1 MSNWRFGVGLS
12 LIVLGFSAGTAVA
25 APITFN
31 TALPVGKGE
40 FVNRELLV
48 LTRSGDDPSGA
59 ERDVNVNALV
69 SVLGYGI
76 SGDLAVFGVLPYVD
90 KELQTTIGGTRVTRS
105 SEGFGD
111 VSLFARYT
119 FFKQDARGH
128 TFRIAAFGGVKT
140 PTGEDDESDAL
151 GRLLIPLQSGTG
163 SWDGFGGVI
172 ATYQTL
178 AFQVD
183 AQASY
188 TAKTEA
194 NDFEAGD
201 EARLD
206 GSLQYRLLPRTL
218 GKGIPGFLY
227 GVLEANVIYRDENQ
241 AFGSRDRN
249 SGGTSIFLSPGV
261 QYVTKRYILEGSV
274 QLPVSQNLNGDAL
287 ENDYVA
293 RVGFRWNF

>member
-1 MSNWRFGVGLS
+1 VSNRNFGFCLL
-12 LIVLGFSAGTAVA
+12 LIVLGFGAGTAFA

-40 FVNRELLV
+40 FINRELLV
-48 LTRSGDDPSGA
+48 LSRSGNDPSGA
-59 ERDVNVNALV
+59 ERDVGVNTLV

-76 SGDLAVFGVLPYVD
+76 NGDLAVFGVLPYVD
-90 KELQTTIGGTRVTRS
+90 KELQTTMGGTRVTRS
-105 SEGFGD
+105 SKGFGD
-111 VSLFARYT
+111 SSVFARYT
-119 FFKQDARGH
+119 FFKQDARGY
-128 TFRIAAFGGVKT
+128 TFRIAAFGGVKA
-140 PTGEDDESDAL
+140 PTGKDNESDAL
-151 GRLLIPLQSGTG
+151 GRLPIPLQSGTG

-183 AQASY
+183 AQTSY
-188 TAKTEA
+188 TAKSEA
-194 NDFEAGD
+194 NDFEGGD

-206 GSLQYRLLPRTL
+206 SSFQYRLFPRTL
-218 GKGIPGFLY
+218 GKGTPEFLY
-227 GVLEANVIYRDENQ
+227 GVLEANMIYRKESRV
-241 AFGSRDRN
+241 FGIPNRN
-249 SGGTSIFLSPGV
+249 TGGTSIFLSPGL

>member
-1 MSNWRFGVGLS
+1 MSNRRFGVGLS
-12 LIVLGFSAGTAVA
+12 LTVLGFSAGTALA

-48 LTRSGDDPSGA
+48 LTRSGDD
-59 ERDVNVNALV
+59 N
-69 SVLGYGI
+69 
-76 SGDLAVFGVLPYVD
+76 
-90 KELQTTIGGTRVTRS
+90 
-105 SEGFGD
+105 
-111 VSLFARYT
+111 
-119 FFKQDARGH
+119 
-128 TFRIAAFGGVKT
+128 
-140 PTGEDDESDAL
+140 ESDAL
-151 GRLLIPLQSGTG
+151 GRLPIPLHSGTG
-163 SWDGFGGVI
+163 SWDGFGGVV

-188 TAKTEA
+188 TAKSEA
-194 NDFEAGD
+194 NDFEGGD

-206 GSLQYRLLPRTL
+206 GSFQYRLLPRTL
-218 GKGIPGFLY
+218 GKGTPGFLY
-227 GVLEANVIYRDENQ
+227 GVLEANVIYRDENRS
-241 AFGSRDRN
+241 FGSPDRN
-249 SGGTSIFLSPGV
+249 SGGTSIFLTPGL

-287 ENDYVA
+287 ENDYVV

>member
-1 MSNWRFGVGLS
+1 MSNWRFVVRLS
-12 LIVLGFSAGTAVA
+12 LIVLGFSAATGVA

-59 ERDVNVNALV
+59 ERDVEVNALI

-76 SGDLAVFGVLPYVD
+76 SGDLALFGVLPYVD

-128 TFRIAAFGGVKT
+128 TFRIAAFGGVKA
-140 PTGEDDESDAL
+140 PTGDDNESDAL
-151 GRLLIPLQSGTG
+151 GPLPIPLQSGTG

-172 ATYQTL
+172 VTYQSL

-188 TAKTEA
+188 TAKNEA
-194 NDFEAGD
+194 NDFEGGD

-206 GSLQYRLLPRTL
+206 GSYQYRLLPRTL
-218 GKGIPGFLY
+218 GKGTPGFLY
-227 GVLEANVIYRDENQ
+227 GVLEANIIYRDENRV
-241 AFGSRDRN
+241 FGSRDRN
-249 SGGTSIFLSPGV
+249 SGGTSIFLSPGL

-274 QLPVSQNLNGDAL
+274 QLPVSQNLNGNAL

>member
-12 LIVLGFSAGTAVA
+12 LIVLGFGAGTAVA

-151 GRLLIPLQSGTG
+151 GRLPIPLQSGTG

-194 NDFEAGD
+194 NDFEAGN

-206 GSLQYRLLPRTL
+206 GSYQYRLLPRTL
-218 GKGIPGFLY
+218 GKGIPAFLY
-227 GVLEANVIYRDENQ
+227 GVLEANVIYRDENRS
-241 AFGSRDRN
+241 FGSRDRN
-249 SGGTSIFLSPGV
+249 SGGTSIFLSPGL
-261 QYVTKRYILEGSV
+261 QYVTKRFILEGSV

>member
-1 MSNWRFGVGLS
+1 MNNRCFGVGLA
-12 LIVLGFSAGTAVA
+12 LIVLGFSVGTAIA

-48 LTRSGDDPSGA
+48 LTRSGNDPSGA
-59 ERDVNVNALV
+59 ERDVDVNALV

-76 SGDLAVFGVLPYVD
+76 SGDLAIFGVLPYVD
-90 KELQTTIGGTRVTRS
+90 KESQTTIGDTRVTRS
-105 SEGFGD
+105 SKGFGD
-111 VSLFARYT
+111 LSVFARYT

-128 TFRIAAFGGVKT
+128 TFRIAAFGGVKA
-140 PTGEDDESDAL
+140 PTGDDNESDAL
-151 GRLLIPLQSGTG
+151 GRLPIPLQSGTG
-163 SWDGFGGVI
+163 SWDGFGGVV

-183 AQASY
+183 AQVSY

-194 NDFEAGD
+194 NDFEGGD

-206 GSLQYRLLPRTL
+206 GSFQYRLLPRSL
-218 GKGIPGFLY
+218 GKGTPGFLY
-227 GVLEANVIYRDENQ
+227 AVLEANVIYRDENR

-249 SGGTSIFLSPGV
+249 SGGTSIFLSPGL

>member
-1 MSNWRFGVGLS
+1 MSNRRFGVGLL
-12 LIVLGFSAGTAVA
+12 LIVLGFSARTTVA
-25 APITFN
+25 APITLN

-59 ERDVNVNALV
+59 ERDVDVNALV

-76 SGDLAVFGVLPYVD
+76 SGDLAIFGALPYVD

-111 VSLFARYT
+111 LSVFARYT
-119 FFKQDARGH
+119 FFKQNARGY
-128 TFRIAAFGGVKT
+128 TFRIAAFGGVKA
-140 PTGEDDESDAL
+140 PTGDDNESDTL
-151 GRLLIPLQSGTG
+151 GRLPIPLQSGTG
-163 SWDGFGGVI
+163 SWDGFGGVV

-183 AQASY
+183 AQESY
-188 TAKTEA
+188 TAKSEA
-194 NDFEAGD
+194 NDFEGGD
-201 EARLD
+201 EARLE
-206 GSLQYRLLPRTL
+206 GSFQYRLLPRTL
-218 GKGIPGFLY
+218 GKGTPGFLY
-227 GVLEANVIYRDENQ
+227 GVLEANLIYRDENR
-241 AFGSRDRN
+241 AFGSPDRN
-249 SGGTSIFLSPGV
+249 SGGTSIFLSPGL

-274 QLPVSQNLNGDAL
+274 QLPVSQSLNGDAL

>member
-1 MSNWRFGVGLS
+1 MNNRCFGVGLS
-12 LIVLGFSAGTAVA
+12 LIVLGFSAGTALA

-40 FVNRELLV
+40 FINREQLV

-59 ERDVNVNALV
+59 ERDVDVNALV

-76 SGDLAVFGVLPYVD
+76 SGDLAIFGVLPYVD
-90 KELQTTIGGTRVTRS
+90 KELKTTVGGTPVTRS

-111 VSLFARYT
+111 LSVFARYT
-119 FFKQDARGH
+119 FFQQDARDH
-128 TFRIAAFGGVKT
+128 TFRIAAFGGVKA
-140 PTGEDDESDAL
+140 PTGDDDESDAL
-151 GRLLIPLQSGTG
+151 GRLPIPLQSGTG

-206 GSLQYRLLPRTL
+206 GSFQYRLLPRSL
-218 GKGIPGFLY
+218 GKGTPGFLY
-227 GVLEANVIYRDENQ
+227 AVLEANVIYRDENRV
-241 AFGSRDRN
+241 FGSRDRN
-249 SGGTSIFLSPGV
+249 SGGTSIFLTPGL

-274 QLPVSQNLNGDAL
+274 QLPVSQHINGDAL

>member
-1 MSNWRFGVGLS
+1 MSHCRHAIGLS
-12 LIVLGFSAGTAVA
+12 LILLIANLDTALA

-31 TALPVGKGE
+31 TALPVAKGE

-48 LTRSGDDPSGA
+48 LNRSSDGPSGA
-59 ERDVNVNALV
+59 RRDINVNVLA
-69 SVLGYGI
+69 SILGYGI
-76 SGDLAVFGVLPYVD
+76 NGDLAIFGVLPYVD
-90 KELQTTIGGTRVTRS
+90 KELTAAVGGTAVTRS

-111 VSLFARYT
+111 LSVFARYT
-119 FFKQDARGH
+119 FFKQNARGH
-128 TFRIAAFGGVKT
+128 TFRIAAFGGVKA
-140 PTGEDDESDAL
+140 PTGDDDATDAL
-151 GRLLIPLQSGTG
+151 GRLPIPLQSGTG
-163 SWDGFGGVI
+163 SWDGFGGVV

-188 TAKTEA
+188 TAKSEA
-194 NDFEAGD
+194 NNFEGGD

-206 GSLQYRLLPRTL
+206 GSFQYRLLPRTL

-227 GVLEANVIYRDENQ
+227 GVLEANVIFRDKNRS
-241 AFGSRDRN
+241 FGTRDNN
-249 SGGTSIFLSPGV
+249 SGGTSVFLSPGL

-274 QLPVSQNLNGDAL
+274 QIPVSQNLNGNAL

>member
-1 MSNWRFGVGLS
+1 MSNRRFGVGFS
-12 LIVLGFSAGTAVA
+12 LIVLGFSAGTAIA

-48 LTRSGDDPSGA
+48 LTRSGDDSSGA
-59 ERDVNVNALV
+59 ERDVDVNALV
-69 SVLGYGI
+69 SVLGYGV
-76 SGDLAVFGVLPYVD
+76 SGDLAIFGVLPYVD
-90 KELQTTIGGTRVTRS
+90 KELQTTIGGTRVIRS

-111 VSLFARYT
+111 LSMFARYT
-119 FFKQDARGH
+119 FFKQDTRGH
-128 TFRIAAFGGVKT
+128 TFRIAAFGGVKA
-140 PTGEDDESDAL
+140 PTGDDNESDAL
-151 GRLLIPLQSGTG
+151 GPLPIPLQSGTG

-188 TAKTEA
+188 TAKNEA
-194 NDFEAGD
+194 NDFEGGD

-206 GSLQYRLLPRTL
+206 GSFQYRLLPRTL
-218 GKGIPGFLY
+218 GKGTPGFLY
-227 GVLEANVIYRDENQ
+227 GVLEANVIYRNENRV
-241 AFGSRDRN
+241 FGNLDSN
-249 SGGTSIFLSPGV
+249 SGGTSIFLSPGL
-261 QYVTKRYILEGSV
+261 QYVTKRYILEGSM